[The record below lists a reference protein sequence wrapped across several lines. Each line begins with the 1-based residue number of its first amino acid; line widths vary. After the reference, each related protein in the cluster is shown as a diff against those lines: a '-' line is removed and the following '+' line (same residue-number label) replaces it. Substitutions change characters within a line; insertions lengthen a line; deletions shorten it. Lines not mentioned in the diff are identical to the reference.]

1 MYCNDFGAVHKV
13 RHAIFGQF
21 WPPPPVTL
29 CHTSRDL
36 PKSTSHISEP
46 PFLVGL
52 VQKVRIKALCTKS
65 LSIVREGFCPGAFV
79 GVFCLGDFVL
89 GGFCPYP
96 LLSEYI
102 CYSRKLKITLTH
114 RPLEC
119 LLPARDSWPR
129 QLKLTSAGWSQG
141 QIRVQLTAATILG
154 RSSTSRSSQR
164 PGAAKVMECS
174 WLLPAG
180 GSP

>member
-1 MYCNDFGAVHKV
+1 MGPSIKYGTLFLANFDPLPLSHFVKHPGTSQKV
-13 RHAIFGQF
+13 RH
-21 WPPPPVTL
+21 
-29 CHTSRDL
+29 TSRN
-36 PKSTSHISEP
+36 P

-52 VQKVRIKALCTKS
+52 VQKVRIKAPCTKS